1 MQRGFAGIS
10 LLLAV
15 AVVLSLS
22 VSAWADLPGD
32 VEEFVNHLGFL
43 GYESEE
49 RETYISVTH
58 DERTSFTL
66 QEYEGGIL
74 LRGFYGGSEYSKTH
88 KGEFLDI
95 TNELNVS
102 ATVMRA
108 FVDSDGD
115 LGLEAW
121 FPSGYDKT
129 RFTIFM
135 EAWQSDT
142 GNLLLSR
149 YDDLADFLE

>member
-1 MQRGFAGIS
+1 MRRSFASAG

-15 AVVLSLS
+15 ALVLSLS
-22 VSAWADLPGD
+22 VSAWADIPED
-32 VEEFVNHLGFL
+32 VEDFVNHLGFL
-43 GYESEE
+43 GYNSEE
-49 RETYISVTH
+49 KDTYISITH

-66 QEYEGGIL
+66 QGYEGGIL
-74 LRGFYGGSEYSKTH
+74 LRGFYGGSEYSKSH
-88 KGEFLDI
+88 KEQFLVI

-121 FPSGYDKT
+121 FPSNYDKA
-129 RFTIFM
+129 RFAIFM

>member
-1 MQRGFAGIS
+1 MQRSLAGIG

-22 VSAWADLPGD
+22 VSAWAELPGD

-49 RETYISVTH
+49 KDTYISVTH
-58 DERTSFTL
+58 DEKTSFTL

-74 LRGFYGGSEYSKTH
+74 VRGFYGGSEYSKTH
-88 KGEFLDI
+88 KGQFLGI
-95 TNELNVS
+95 VNELNVS

-121 FPSGYDKT
+121 FPADYDKA
-129 RFTIFM
+129 RFAIFV

-142 GNLLLSR
+142 GDLLLSR
-149 YDDLADFLE
+149 YDDLAEFLE

>member
-1 MQRGFAGIS
+1 MRKGLVGIG

-15 AVVLSLS
+15 AAMLSLS
-22 VSAWADLPGD
+22 VSAWAEIPAD
-32 VEEFVNHLGFL
+32 VEDFVNHLGFL

-49 RETYISVTH
+49 RDTYISVTH
-58 DERTSFTL
+58 DDKTSFTL
-66 QEYEGGIL
+66 QGYEGGIL
-74 LRGFYGGSEYSKTH
+74 VRGFYGGSDYSKAH
-88 KGEFLDI
+88 KGEFLEVV
-95 TNELNVS
+95 NELNVS

-121 FPSGYDKT
+121 FPASYDKV
-129 RFTIFM
+129 RFAIFV

-142 GNLLLSR
+142 GDLLLSR
-149 YDDLADFLE
+149 YDDLAEFLE